1 MIDVKALL
9 KAAKNTTAPS
19 CEERMVLYNSR
30 EGNLTGYDCP
40 ICRNKGYIFFMK
52 DGYEYTRECA
62 CMEKRMGKVCAT

>member
-9 KAAKNTTAPS
+9 QAAKNTTAPS
-19 CEERMVLYNSR
+19 CEERMALYNSR